1 VFPSCYPSRPRS
13 VTSFPFVAVYL
24 PESGRKIQRVY
35 AHEGD
40 VSGPELLR
48 QITAAIAPALERR
61 DALQAEE
68 IARRVRRAAGV
79 LGVWASQAGVRRHIL
94 RVVFVP
100 VFRRT
105 RSCGRNKRA
114 VLKQC

>member
-1 VFPSCYPSRPRS
+1 

-68 IARRVRRAAGV
+68 IARRVRV
-79 LGVWASQAGVRRHIL
+79 LGVWASQAGMRRHIL